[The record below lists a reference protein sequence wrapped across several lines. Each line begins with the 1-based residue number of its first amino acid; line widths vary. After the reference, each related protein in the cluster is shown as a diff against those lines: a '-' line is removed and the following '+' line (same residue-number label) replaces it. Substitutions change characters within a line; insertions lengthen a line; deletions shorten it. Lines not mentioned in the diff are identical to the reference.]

1 MVAQT
6 PQGEIGMIG
15 IVTTRRGALALGA
28 AALAAP
34 AAPARAQERFPARP
48 VRLIVAFPP
57 GGGTDLLGRLL
68 AQRMQE
74 ALGQPVVVENR
85 GGAGGNIA
93 AVAVAQ
99 SPADGHAV
107 LFTGSSLAVNEVLFR
122 SPGYD
127 SRRDFAPVARPANT
141 PMMLVTHPALAAR
154 DVAGLIAEAK
164 ARPGALNCAV
174 PGAGTAQHLAF
185 ELFNEMAGTSIT
197 GVPYRGGGPAIAAVV
212 GGEVQMLISS
222 AGSLEQLVRDG
233 RVRALAVTMRQ
244 RLPGWPELPTVAETL
259 PGYVAELWYGLYAPA
274 ATPAAVVA
282 VLEAAVRD
290 SVADPAFAQRLRERG
305 FEPDF
310 LGATAL
316 GPATQAE
323 RALWEPVI
331 RRAGITPE

>member
-1 MVAQT
+1 MS
-6 PQGEIGMIG
+6 
-15 IVTTRRGALALGA
+15 VTAMTRRGALATGLAMA
-28 AALAAP
+28 AMP
-34 AAPARAQERFPARP
+34 AGAQERFPTRP

-57 GGGTDLLGRLL
+57 GGGTDILGRLL

-99 SPADGHAV
+99 STPDGYAV

-127 SRRDFAPVARPANT
+127 SRRDFAAVARPAST
-141 PMMLVTHPALAAR
+141 PMMLVVHKDLAAR
-154 DVAGLIAEAK
+154 DVAGLIADAK

-174 PGAGTAQHLAF
+174 PGAGTSQHLAF
-185 ELFNEMAGTSIT
+185 ELFNEMAGTRIT

-212 GGEVQMLISS
+212 SGEVQMLFTS
-222 AGSLEQLVRDG
+222 AGSVEALVRDG
-233 RVRALAVTMRQ
+233 RMRALAVTTRA
-244 RLPGWPELPTVAETL
+244 RLPGWPAVPTVAEAL

-282 VLEAAVRD
+282 VLEGAVRD
-290 SVADPAFAQRLRERG
+290 SVADAGFAQRLRDRG

-310 LGATAL
+310 LGAAATAA
-316 GPATQAE
+316 ATQEE
-323 RALWEPVI
+323 RARWEPVI